1 MTENFNQIYS
11 DLEDLGTADGFID
24 EILEISQHISL
35 FNAFSE
41 DEIRAVCHYMRC
53 FAAPRHY
60 ALIEE
65 GMADNHLLMVLT
77 GTAEMKHVSVDG
89 CEVITELAAG
99 SIIGEVAM
107 IDGKTQLAGCV
118 TTKPVDFAVLTQAGL
133 NKLLVQAPRLGN
145 KLLLALLQLL
155 SSRLRENDKR
165 FSPSL
170 A

>member
-24 EILEISQHISL
+24 EILEIIQHISL
-35 FNAFSE
+35 FSAFSE

-53 FAAPRHY
+53 FAAPRNY
-60 ALIEE
+60 ALMEE
-65 GMADNHLLMVLT
+65 GIDDEHLLIVLT
-77 GTAEMKHVSVDG
+77 GTAEMKHISAEG

-99 SIIGEVAM
+99 SIIGEVSM
-107 IDGKTQLAGCV
+107 IDGKTQLAGCI
-118 TTKPVDFAVLTQAGL
+118 TTRPVDFAVLTQAGL
-133 NKLLVQAPRLGN
+133 NRLLVQAPRLGN
-145 KLLLALLQLL
+145 KILLALLQLL